1 MGKND
6 HKFDES
12 WMFSKIKLI
21 FVIMYNNIMCKYNVV
36 VNSGIERF
44 LRFNFR
50 EKVLFLKRRN

>member
-36 VNSGIERF
+36 VNSGIERMVF
-44 LRFNFR
+44 S
-50 EKVLFLKRRN
+50 VLTLERKFYF

>member
-21 FVIMYNNIMCKYNVV
+21 FVIMYNNIMCKYVI
-36 VNSGIERF
+36 VNFGIERF

-50 EKVLFLKRRN
+50 KKVLFLKKRN

>member
-1 MGKND
+1 M
-6 HKFDES
+6 FDES

-21 FVIMYNNIMCKYNVV
+21 FVIMYNNIMCKYNVI